1 MICEQYPPEAR
12 THVYTDGSAT
22 YVFQNGGAGI
32 SIYFSNGSKETAN
45 EATRRHYSNY
55 KALMKVIALAVDSK
69 PEEHHSCFS
78 HRYALQALTN
88 NKLPPLAKVLQLLSN
103 NGRVAIQWILTHC
116 DVSGNEHAY
125 KLTKEGASVSYQ
137 KRATITKAIMMSSQE
152 KDVTLSIPASR
163 GNCTCSSRHL

>member
-69 PEEHHSCFS
+69 PGEHHSCFS
-78 HRYALQALTN
+78 HRYALSSASPDQQQIATFS
-88 NKLPPLAKVLQLLSN
+88 KSSATTQQQRQSSHSVDTHPLRCFWK
-103 NGRVAIQWILTHC
+103 
-116 DVSGNEHAY
+116 
-125 KLTKEGASVSYQ
+125 
-137 KRATITKAIMMSSQE
+137 
-152 KDVTLSIPASR
+152 
-163 GNCTCSSRHL
+163 

>member
-69 PEEHHSCFS
+69 PEEQHSCFS
-78 HRYALQALTN
+78 HRYAFSSASPDQQQIATFS
-88 NKLPPLAKVLQLLSN
+88 KSSATTQQQRQSSHSVDTHPLRCFWK
-103 NGRVAIQWILTHC
+103 
-116 DVSGNEHAY
+116 
-125 KLTKEGASVSYQ
+125 
-137 KRATITKAIMMSSQE
+137 
-152 KDVTLSIPASR
+152 
-163 GNCTCSSRHL
+163 